1 MGQPLNTQYAEV
13 SAGFWRGLAH
23 PIRLKVL
30 QLLRVEGPMPVGA
43 IAEAL
48 ALGQGHLSNHLSC
61 LKTCGFVRVVPDG
74 RYAYYQ
80 LADDRVAALLDLGE
94 AVMRDHV
101 LGVMSCVVVRAEG
114 ESGLEESG
122 LEVVSRE

>member
-1 MGQPLNTQYAEV
+1 MGEQISAQYAEV

-23 PIRLKVL
+23 PIRLRVL
-30 QLLRVEGPMPVGA
+30 QLLRTEGPMPVGA
-43 IAEAL
+43 IADVL
-48 ALGQGHLSNHLSC
+48 GLGQGHLSNHLSC

-80 LADDRVAALLDLGE
+80 LADDRISALLDLGE

-101 LGVMSCVVVRAEG
+101 LGVMSCVVVRDEA
-114 ESGLEESG
+114 ESGLDSSAV
-122 LEVVSRE
+122 EVPVRE